1 MVKFSLKIQLFFVQV
16 YSKIKDE
23 FMEVFYMKKMNSIF
37 ISPQK
42 QGGHNITE
50 VMKVPKELVIPVQ
63 QHIGAPPEILVKI
76 GETIKKGDVLASGDA
91 PMCVP
96 IHAPLSGC
104 VREIYDFVLPSGVRT
119 RAIKLSETFD
129 EEIEFTPPE
138 IQSKEEF
145 LTFVKDRG
153 TVGLGGAS
161 FPTHIKL
168 NPQKK
173 VDTLIVNAAE
183 CEPRLTADQREIVEN
198 PESIIRGINLIKKY
212 TGVEKAYIAIE
223 NRGKAEIELL
233 KELTKNEDSIDVA
246 VLKPTYPQG
255 AEKVLI
261 YNVLGRVVPEGGL
274 PMDAGVIV
282 MNVST
287 VGFIGASSVSGAP
300 LIRKR
305 ITVGGDC
312 LKESKNIFVP
322 VGTKV
327 KDIAEYLGGYVKEP
341 VEILLGGPM
350 MGQAV
355 YSDEYP
361 IMKNTNAV
369 LFLSEKA
376 IGKRKETSCIRCGR
390 CIKGCP
396 FDLNPVK
403 LADAYETRDAETLKK
418 EHIMLCM
425 ECGSCSYVCP
435 AGRHLTQSHRL
446 AKAFYKERSASK
458 NGR

>member
-1 MVKFSLKIQLFFVQV
+1 
-16 YSKIKDE
+16 
-23 FMEVFYMKKMNSIF
+23 MKRMNSIF
-37 ISPQK
+37 ISSQK
-42 QGGHNITE
+42 QGGYNITE
-50 VMKVPKELVIPVQ
+50 FIPAPSELIIPVQ
-63 QHIGAPPEILVKI
+63 QHIGAPPEILVKM

-96 IHAPLSGC
+96 IHAPLSGK
-104 VREIYDFVLPSGVRT
+104 VKEIYDFVLPSGVRT

-129 EEIEFTPPE
+129 EEVGFTPPD
-138 IQSKEEF
+138 IQSKEDF
-145 LTFVKDRG
+145 LSFVRDRG

-168 NPQKK
+168 NPQKN
-173 VDTLIVNAAE
+173 VDALIVNAAE

-198 PESIIRGINLIKKY
+198 PESIIKGIKLIKKY
-212 TGVEKAYIAIE
+212 TGVEKALIAIE

-233 KELTKNEDSIDVA
+233 KELTKNEEGIEVA

-261 YNVLGRVVPEGGL
+261 YNVLGRVVPEGRL

-282 MNVST
+282 LNVST
-287 VGFIGASSVSGAP
+287 VGFIGKSSVSGMP

-327 KDIAEYLGGYVKEP
+327 KDIAEYLGGYIKEP
-341 VEILLGGPM
+341 AEILLGGPM
-350 MGQAV
+350 MGQSV

-361 IMKNTNAV
+361 VMKNTNAV
-369 LFLSEKA
+369 LFLSKEA
-376 IGKRKETSCIRCGR
+376 IGKREHTSCIRCGR
-390 CIKGCP
+390 CIKACP
-396 FDLNPVK
+396 FDLNPVR
-403 LADAYETRDAETLKK
+403 LADAYETKDVETLKK

-435 AGRHLTQSHRL
+435 AGRYLTQSHRL
-446 AKAFYKERSASK
+446 AKAFYKERSSPE